1 MAQNSNPLPL
11 SSAENIARG
20 LLQFMEPYCDKIVIA
35 GSIRR
40 RKPQVNDVEIV
51 AAPKWTLEPDPT
63 DLFDERKIRVNLL
76 YREWAAACI
85 SVAGDPSK
93 ISPRG
98 ESRPEFAPV
107 RWIKTGTTERIPWDI
122 APDGKYWKGYVRAAN
137 CNLDLFL
144 TTPENFG
151 AQLLIRTGAAEF
163 STSVMVHAHRVGY
176 VFDDGFLWRETSYS
190 GEREQIATYSEE
202 DVFRELNLR
211 YVTPEDR
218 VSRHAVISG
227 WEGGP
232 DGAR

>member
-1 MAQNSNPLPL
+1 MAQNSKPLAL
-11 SSAENIARG
+11 SSAENIARE
-20 LLQFMEPYCDKIVIA
+20 LLQFMEPHCDKITIA

-40 RKPQVNDVEIV
+40 RKPQVNDIEIV
-51 AAPKWTLEPDPT
+51 ATPKWIEAKDPT

-76 YREWAAACI
+76 YREW
-85 SVAGDPSK
+85 GNDPSK
-93 ISPRG
+93 MSPRR

-107 RWIKTGTTERIPWDI
+107 RWIKTGTTERIPWRI
-122 APDGKYWKGYVRAAN
+122 EPDGKYWRGYVRAGD

-151 AQLLIRTGAAEF
+151 AQLLIRTGSAEF

-176 VFDDGFLWRETSYS
+176 MFDGGYLWKSEK
-190 GEREQIATYSEE
+190 GREQPIRIDTPTEE

-211 YVTPEDR
+211 YVAPEDR

-227 WEGGP
+227 WEGGVE
-232 DGAR
+232 